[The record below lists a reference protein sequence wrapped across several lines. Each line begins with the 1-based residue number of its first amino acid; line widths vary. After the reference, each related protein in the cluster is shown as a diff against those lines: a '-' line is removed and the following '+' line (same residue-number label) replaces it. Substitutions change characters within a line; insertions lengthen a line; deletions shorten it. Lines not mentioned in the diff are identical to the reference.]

1 MSLAQDFLARYETW
15 AIFQPLKIHLRA
27 YGLKFCKEYMAA
39 EDLQT
44 NYIDIGPV
52 NKVLNFLSAYHG
64 ELTSCC
70 RCRLVVTLMS
80 SFFVSQ
86 TFCSIRVAADGDLT
100 HPTVVN
106 HMMRVPDYL
115 WIAEDGMK
123 MQGYNGS
130 QCWDTSFA
138 IQAIYECGLLDE
150 FPQVSTG
157 VWSYLERCQILSTK
171 TSQ

>member
-1 MSLAQDFLARYETW
+1 MDNYSPIPLLMSLAQDFLARYETW

-27 YGLKFCKEYMAA
+27 YGLKFCREYMAA

-80 SFFVSQ
+80 SFFFRLANILLN
-86 TFCSIRVAADGDLT
+86 TCSR
-100 HPTVVN
+100 
-106 HMMRVPDYL
+106 RR
-115 WIAEDGMK
+115 
-123 MQGYNGS
+123 
-130 QCWDTSFA
+130 
-138 IQAIYECGLLDE
+138 GLDSSDSRQSHDE
-150 FPQVSTG
+150 STG
-157 VWSYLERCQILSTK
+157 LSLD
-171 TSQ
+171 SRGWYENARLQR